1 LFRLKQKFVILA
13 VCGILYAIL
22 YQCLVDKDFKPFSVA
37 IDMTKSESR
46 KYLEEGWQVISREKQ
61 PGYVYVYSKD
71 KADTLN
77 VQLPE
82 KTNWT
87 LRLKLQFAKSG
98 QNIKVYAN
106 ETFIGEAR
114 SYEGKDIGKW
124 YFTLP
129 KDVAVQ
135 GLNRIRIENSDPS
148 LKILYEGI
156 AFKNYR
162 GALESRGAF
171 VLLDSPRHIK
181 FGRLLLAM
189 LIWASF
195 IILVETSIIKRLV
208 SILGVIEKDIF
219 KKSIFLT
226 YMPFLSLLILLC
238 LVSLFSPYQVIIS
251 RRYFWGGL
259 ILFYIVGKLIL
270 IVLHIRK
277 AKKELP
283 RYLQAEWIK
292 TNLTNGFV
300 LTFMLL
306 LVICAIL
313 MICKEKKAADF
324 VAIVGYILLAC
335 SLVMR
340 LVKLKKES

>member
-1 LFRLKQKFVILA
+1 MGCSYQEVIKVIDDLTYSITYVYNPQKQLICELAISKKDFRL
-13 VCGILYAIL
+13 
-22 YQCLVDKDFKPFSVA
+22 FK
-37 IDMTKSESR
+37 
-46 KYLEEGWQVISREKQ
+46 Y
-61 PGYVYVYSKD
+61 
-71 KADTLN
+71 
-77 VQLPE
+77 
-82 KTNWT
+82 
-87 LRLKLQFAKSG
+87 
-98 QNIKVYAN
+98 
-106 ETFIGEAR
+106 
-114 SYEGKDIGKW
+114 
-124 YFTLP
+124 
-129 KDVAVQ
+129 
-135 GLNRIRIENSDPS
+135 
-148 LKILYEGI
+148 
-156 AFKNYR
+156 
-162 GALESRGAF
+162 
-171 VLLDSPRHIK
+171 
-181 FGRLLLAM
+181 
-189 LIWASF
+189 
-195 IILVETSIIKRLV
+195 ETSRFAEKMDGSKGIIPE
-208 SILGVIEKDIF
+208 ILMDLLSARKKYKKMMEGEKDIF